1 MIETEFTPE
10 EAAPATEAALAL
22 ARRAIEKYNV
32 MCFWFRSDEAVLR
45 TRADVRLV
53 ARRLRENGN
62 RETWFVARPRID
74 DAQTSLV

>member
-1 MIETEFTPE
+1 MLEMQTTPE
-10 EAAPATEAALAL
+10 DTAPASAAAVALAQK
-22 ARRAIEKYNV
+22 AIEKYNV

-62 RETWFVARPRID
+62 RETWFVAREIERC
-74 DAQTSLV
+74 L